1 MSNHQRDPNTRPAGP
16 YAGVFSS
23 GRAGA
28 MSISQVSSEV
38 LSNCINTVVQRGDA
52 ILFGRTSDGGAMSIR
67 ILSDGATDIWYP
79 ADASE
84 LSELLEAITA
94 LASK

>member
-1 MSNHQRDPNTRPAGP
+1 VPSTQNSRSTRVAGP
-16 YAGVFSS
+16 YAGVFSA

-28 MSISQVSSEV
+28 LSLSQVDGKV
-38 LSNCINTVVQRGDA
+38 VSNCVSAVVERGDA
-52 ILFGRTSDGGAMSIR
+52 ILFGRTSDGGALSIR
-67 ILSDGATDIWYP
+67 VLSDGATDIWYP
-79 ADASE
+79 TDASE